1 MPSTYSSNLKLELM
15 ATGENSGTWGNI
27 TNTNLG
33 TAVEQ
38 AIVGYGNPNYA
49 SDANLTI
56 SITNS
61 NAAQAARALVLN
73 VTSSLSLT
81 GTRELVVP
89 TIEKQYIVQ
98 NNTTG
103 SQSITVKTS
112 AGTGITVP
120 NGRKAHL
127 YVDGTN
133 VIQMFDFV
141 DINGGTIDGTAI
153 GGSSAAAGS
162 FTTLGA
168 SGAATFN
175 GAVTLGDA
183 AADNITFNGTITS
196 HLLFTDNTY
205 DIGASGATR
214 PRNLFLAGNATVG
227 GNLSVGGTLTLTGG
241 VNLNG
246 NVTVGDSSADT
257 LTINATITSNLLFTD
272 NTYDIGASGAT
283 RPRNLFLAGNATIG
297 GNTTMTGTLT
307 VDSTTDSSST
317 TTGSIQTDGGLGVAK
332 ALYVGTT
339 ANIAGAVTLS
349 GGTANGVAY
358 LNGSK
363 VLTSGSALT
372 FDGNILTN
380 SNGAI
385 RASGATV
392 PSSGAGLEL
401 LYGASGTGISTVLSY
416 DRGAGAYKPL
426 WVDGS
431 YQAYFI
437 SGSEQMRLTSTGL
450 GIGTSSPG
458 AKLNVV
464 SSGTSVAAF
473 QGPAN
478 ALVDVTDGTGTLRF
492 QLLSNEPFITSI
504 GAYPMRFGTNNTEQ
518 MRLDSSGN
526 LGIGTSSPSSGSNPG
541 KLAVQSTQDFGIS
554 IYRSATSPSQ
564 IAFLDNNNSCAI
576 GTDGNSNMVF
586 LNNSRTTERMRLD
599 SSGNLGIGTS
609 SPAYKLDVSGSA
621 FASNWYGPQTAFTVG
636 TVGGGVGLIGYGST
650 GVGGLTNTL
659 LFQANGEKMRL
670 DSSGNLGIGTSSPSS
685 ALYVKRTSGNAGI
698 YADYNGT
705 NIGRLEAASNGNL
718 YVGTTTGT
726 GALLLGTTANAAAF
740 ELNNS
745 GNLGLGVTPS
755 AWRSVFR
762 ASQIGLG
769 GAVAART
776 DNSAINLS
784 SNWYEDSGGTD
795 RYINT
800 AAATRYLQFS
810 GAHSWYTAASG
821 TAGNAI
827 TFTQAMT
834 LNASGRLQLG
844 ATVPGTFDMAIL
856 SGTDATANDL
866 TLYGPSTAQI
876 RLQFSRSGG
885 TGRGEVGYD
894 MANDVMRFVT
904 SGSERARITSGG
916 KMLVGTTST
925 SGTLTVD
932 GVDAVSTGSPN
943 TYAITCGNDAADALA
958 FGSDASFAF
967 MQSFGSRAV
976 VINLQGNEV
985 RVAGSTD
992 QGAYNLQVNGTGVWG
1007 AGAYV
1012 NGSDERLK
1020 EDIAT
1025 IDAALDVVTSL
1036 RPVTFRYK
1044 EAYSKDQSIQPGFI
1058 AQELQAA
1065 MAGKSYLGGIVQE
1078 GPQHLNV
1085 AYQSLIPLL
1094 TKAIQEQQA
1103 LIQTLT
1109 ARVAQLEGK

>member
-297 GNTTMTGTLT
+297 GNTTLTGSLT
-307 VDSTTDSSST
+307 VDSTTDSTSA
-317 TTGSIQTDGGLGVAK
+317 TTGSIQTDGGVGIAK
-332 ALYVGTT
+332 ALFVGTT
-339 ANIAGAVTLS
+339 VTIN

-363 VLTSGSALT
+363 VLTTGSALT
-372 FDGNILTN
+372 FDGTKLSLPTVLAIKGAQN
-380 SNGAI
+380 SNIARISMTRTDQSWSINNETDLRFYGQN
-385 RASGATV
+385 TDTET
-392 PSSGAGLEL
+392 PSSIAHSMGN
-401 LYGASGTGISTVLSY
+401 TGIFIWNNANTST
-416 DRGAGAYKPL
+416 
-426 WVDGS
+426 
-431 YQAYFI
+431 
-437 SGSEQMRLTSTGL
+437 EQMRLTSTGLGIGTSSPAFKADVINNSTYQLRVASTTANYANGGIYLGAAGTSDPFYYGALTWNQSDITLRIGAQCGNNSGGIAFYTSGSTDAQTEKMRLTFSGNL

-464 SSGTSVAAF
+464 SSGTSVATF

-526 LGIGTSSPSSGSNPG
+526 LG
-541 KLAVQSTQDFGIS
+541 
-554 IYRSATSPSQ
+554 
-564 IAFLDNNNSCAI
+564 
-576 GTDGNSNMVF
+576 
-586 LNNSRTTERMRLD
+586 
-599 SSGNLGIGTS
+599 LGI
-609 SPAYKLDVSGSA
+609 
-621 FASNWYGPQTAFTVG
+621 
-636 TVGGGVGLIGYGST
+636 
-650 GVGGLTNTL
+650 
-659 LFQANGEKMRL
+659 
-670 DSSGNLGIGTSSPSS
+670 
-685 ALYVKRTSGNAGI
+685 
-698 YADYNGT
+698 
-705 NIGRLEAASNGNL
+705 
-718 YVGTTTGT
+718 
-726 GALLLGTTANAAAF
+726 
-740 ELNNS
+740 
-745 GNLGLGVTPS
+745 TPS
-755 AWRSVFR
+755 AWGSGIKSLQVGNYSALTNNQAGFTWLSNNAFYDTSWKYLTTNR
-762 ASQIGLG
+762 ALYYAQDTG
-769 GAVAART
+769 
-776 DNSAINLS
+776 
-784 SNWYEDSGGTD
+784 
-795 RYINT
+795 
-800 AAATRYLQFS
+800 S
-810 GAHSWYTAASG
+810 GAHQWFIAPSG

-834 LNASGRLQLG
+834 LDASGRLG
-844 ATVPGTFDMAIL
+844 VGVTTVEEKLHVA
-856 SGTDATANDL
+856 AANP
-866 TLYGPSTAQI
+866 TNGV
-876 RLQFSRSGG
+876 LQFIQNTSTSAQTGALLKLDVGNVGTSALGIPGG
-885 TGRGEVGYD
+885 AANALAFYVGG
-894 MANDVMRFVT
+894 VT

-916 KMLVGTTST
+916 DLLVGTTSAAFGEKFNVT
-925 SGTLTVD
+925 AGNQNGALIKNTQASENAILTWN
-932 GVDAVSTGSPN
+932 ASTTG
-943 TYAITCGNDAADALA
+943 DAAFIA
-958 FGSDASFAF
+958 FATETSYTGR
-967 MQSFGSRAV
+967 GT
-976 VINLQGNEV
+976 INYNRG
-985 RVAGSTD
+985 AGLV
-992 QGAYNLQVNGTGVWG
+992 AYNTTSDYRAKDILGPVQNPGT
-1007 AGAYV
+1007 
-1012 NGSDERLK
+1012 
-1020 EDIAT
+1020 T
-1025 IDAALDVVTSL
+1025 IDALKVYSGKMKGATVERPMLVAHEAQAVTPYAVTGEKDAVNESGDPIFQQMDVSSLVPLLIAEIQSL
-1036 RPVTFRYK
+1036 R
-1044 EAYSKDQSIQPGFI
+1044 Q
-1058 AQELQAA
+1058 
-1065 MAGKSYLGGIVQE
+1065 
-1078 GPQHLNV
+1078 
-1085 AYQSLIPLL
+1085 
-1094 TKAIQEQQA
+1094 
-1103 LIQTLT
+1103 
-1109 ARVAQLEGK
+1109 RVAQLEGA